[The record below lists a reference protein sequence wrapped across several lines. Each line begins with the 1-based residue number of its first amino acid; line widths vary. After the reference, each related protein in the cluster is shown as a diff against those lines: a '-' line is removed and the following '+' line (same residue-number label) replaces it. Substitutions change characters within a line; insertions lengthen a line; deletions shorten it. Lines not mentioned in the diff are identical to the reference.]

1 MDKIV
6 FLAQFPPPVHGLS
19 VAVKTLYESNINE
32 KFSFDK
38 INLTN
43 NRAFIKNILC
53 MIKLKRKNF
62 YFTISQ
68 TKGGNLR
75 DLIILKILELKGAHC
90 LVHLHGGYYRTLV
103 DHDLP
108 AWQKK
113 WNYSAM
119 KKIDGAIV
127 LSDSLRWIFSGMLP
141 ENQIYVVPNCVDNS
155 CLCSSENFER
165 KLDMIQN
172 NKIHHVLYLSNFIRS
187 KGYDVVLELAKKE
200 KEHTKETGIRR
211 YHFDFAGK
219 FFEAE
224 EEMYFNQFVRQ
235 NELEEYITYHGIVG
249 GHKKAD
255 LLKLCEVFILITR
268 YPNEGQPI
276 SIIEAM
282 ANGMFIVT
290 TDHAG
295 IPTLVKNGKN
305 GLLLSK
311 ENDHDIL
318 YIYEHMEPSVQIAMK
333 NRQDVEI
340 QYLQEHYIQNMANV
354 FKKVYQ

>member
-1 MDKIV
+1 MDNIV

-19 VAVKTLYESNINE
+19 VAVKTLYESNIQQE
-32 KFSFDK
+32 FSFEK

-43 NRAFIKNILC
+43 NRAFLKNMIRIIKSG
-53 MIKLKRKNF
+53 RKNY

-75 DLIILKILELKGAHC
+75 DLIILKVLEMKRAHC

-103 DHDLP
+103 DQDIP
-108 AWQKK
+108 NWQKK
-113 WNYSAM
+113 WNYRAM

-127 LSDSLRWIFSGMLP
+127 LSDSLKWIFNGMLP
-141 ENQIYVVPNCVDNS
+141 EGRIHVVPNCVDDS
-155 CLCSSENFER
+155 CLCSADDFEAKTKAISE
-165 KLDMIQN
+165 

-187 KGYDVVLELAKKE
+187 KGYDVVLELVKRE
-200 KEHTKETGIRR
+200 KEQVQATGTKR

-219 FFEAE
+219 FFDE
-224 EEMYFNQFVRQ
+224 EEERYFNQFVEE
-235 NELEEYITYHGIVG
+235 NELYDYITYHGIVG
-249 GHKKAD
+249 GEKKVD
-255 LLKLCEVFILITR
+255 LLKLCDIFALITR

-282 ANGMFIVT
+282 ANGMYIIT

-295 IPTLVKNGKN
+295 VPALVEDGKN

-311 ENDHDIL
+311 ERDHDIS
-318 YIYEHMEPSVQIAMK
+318 YIYDHMQPSVKIAEN
-333 NRQDVEI
+333 NRKDVELH
-340 QYLQEHYIQNMANV
+340 YLQKHYIQNMADV
-354 FKKVYQ
+354 FRKV